1 MTEYRAATKD
11 PLRFGVFEIDPSARE
26 LRKHGVRIKLQ
37 DQPFAVLLI
46 LLEKPGQLVTKEEL
60 QQRLWP
66 VDTFVEFD
74 KGIYNAMKRLRETL
88 GDQAETPRYIE
99 TIPKRGYRFIGNV
112 DAPIFRTQPTAK
124 GSFGNLPA
132 KTWWAS
138 AGVIL
143 LILLC
148 GLGTWRYTR
157 VRSAGAMRP
166 MEVVPL
172 VGLDG
177 AQSRPAFSP
186 DGNQIAFVLSST
198 NSPGIYTTL
207 VSGGKPLRL
216 TSGSHDNYPRWSP
229 DSREIAFTRPIEE
242 GVAIYAIPAL
252 GGIERRLYA
261 GPATEFPNSFDW
273 SPDGKFLAISESDRD
288 RTHARIT
295 LLSLADSGTRGLT
308 EPGEQD
314 LDIEPAF
321 SPDGSTVA
329 FVRSNVGGMVSELYV
344 VPTSGG
350 EVRRLTFDQRT
361 IWSLPAWMP
370 DGKEIVF
377 ASSRSG
383 SFSLWRIAAAGG
395 TPQPVAGGSVNA
407 ECPAIS
413 LKGHQLA
420 YQQAIYQTDILRFTL
435 KGKNLQQGKP
445 LPVIEAKGGNVR
457 PQFSPDGKK
466 IAFQSDQSGY
476 DEIWICDSDGSNCSS
491 LTSLRGVAGA
501 PRWSPDGRYIAFEYH
516 PHSYT
521 DVYVAEI
528 GGGQPRLVSTFPDAD
543 NGGPSWSR
551 DGQWL
556 YFYSDRE
563 HGRFQIYKTRVS
575 GGPPIQ
581 VTTNGGVFGVES
593 GDGHFFY
600 FAKWEAPGIW
610 RMPLNVDAKEMRVVD
625 QPGGGTDWDV
635 WALVD
640 SGIYFIVRR
649 SGSKDSIE
657 FFDFAS
663 EKKVPIFTTD
673 GQSNAGLAVSP
684 DGKSI
689 LFAHDRF
696 TESQVVLVK
705 NFQ

>member
-1 MTEYRAATKD
+1 MPE
-11 PLRFGVFEIDPSARE
+11 PLRFGVFELDPSARE

-37 DQPFAVLLI
+37 DQPFAVLLV

-66 VDTFVEFD
+66 ADTFVEFD
-74 KGIYNAMKRLRETL
+74 KGIYNAIERLRETL

-99 TIPKRGYRFIGNV
+99 TIPKRGYRFVGKVDASIFQTQSTAKARFGNV
-112 DAPIFRTQPTAK
+112 
-124 GSFGNLPA
+124 PA
-132 KTWWAS
+132 KTWWAL

-143 LILLC
+143 LVLLC
-148 GLGTWRYTR
+148 GLGSWRYTR
-157 VRSAGAMRP
+157 ARSAGAMRP

-186 DGNQIAFVLSST
+186 DGNQIAFVLSNT

-216 TSGSHDNYPRWSP
+216 TSGSKEHYPRWSP
-229 DSREIAFTRPIEE
+229 DGRSIAFTRPTEE

-273 SPDGKFLAISESDRD
+273 SPDGKFLAISESNRD
-288 RTHARIT
+288 RTHARIA
-295 LLSLADSGTRGLT
+295 LLSFADSETRGLT

-329 FVRSNVGGMVSELYV
+329 FVRSNVGGMISELHV

-350 EVRRLTFDQRT
+350 EARRLTFDQRT
-361 IWSLPAWMP
+361 IWSLPAWLP
-370 DGKEIVF
+370 DGNEIVF
-377 ASSRSG
+377 TSSRSG
-383 SFSLWRIAAAGG
+383 TSSLWRISAAGG
-395 TPQPVAGGSVNA
+395 TPQPVAGSSVND

-413 LKGHQLA
+413 LKGNQLA
-420 YQQAIYQTDILRFTL
+420 YQQTVYQTDILRFTL
-435 KGKNLQQGKP
+435 TGKNLQQGKP
-445 LPVIEAKGGNVR
+445 VPVVGAKGWNIR

-466 IAFQSDQSGY
+466 IALQSSQSGY

-491 LTSLRGVAGA
+491 LTSLRGIAGA

-521 DVYVAEI
+521 DVYVAEV

-556 YFYSDRE
+556 YFYSDRQ

-593 GDGHFFY
+593 GDGRFFY
-600 FAKWEAPGIW
+600 FAKFEEPGIW
-610 RMPLNVDAKEMRVVD
+610 RIPLNGDAEEIRVLD
-625 QPGGGTDWDV
+625 QPGGGTDWGV
-635 WALVD
+635 WALVNN
-640 SGIYFIVRR
+640 GIYFIAPAAE
-649 SGSKDSIE
+649 SKDSIE
-657 FFDFAS
+657 FFNFAS
-663 EKKVPIFTTD
+663 EKKVPIFTLD
-673 GQSNAGLAVSP
+673 GRRSDGLAVSP
-684 DGKSI
+684 DEKSI
-689 LFAHDRF
+689 LFAQEKLW
-696 TESQVVLVK
+696 ESQIVLVK
-705 NFQ
+705 NFR

>member
-1 MTEYRAATKD
+1 MPE
-11 PLRFGVFEIDPSARE
+11 PLRFGVFELDPSARE

-37 DQPFAVLLI
+37 DQPFAVLLV

-66 VDTFVEFD
+66 ADTFVEFD
-74 KGIYNAMKRLRETL
+74 KGIYNAIKRLRETL

-99 TIPKRGYRFIGNV
+99 TIPKRGYRFVGKVDASIFQTQSTAKARFGNV
-112 DAPIFRTQPTAK
+112 
-124 GSFGNLPA
+124 PA
-132 KTWWAS
+132 KTWWAL

-143 LILLC
+143 LVLLC
-148 GLGTWRYTR
+148 GLGSWRYTR
-157 VRSAGAMRP
+157 ARSAGAMRP

-186 DGNQIAFVLSST
+186 DGNQIAFVLSNT

-216 TSGSHDNYPRWSP
+216 TSGSKEHYPRWSP
-229 DSREIAFTRPIEE
+229 DGRSIAFTRPTEE

-273 SPDGKFLAISESDRD
+273 SPDGKFLAISESNRD
-288 RTHARIT
+288 RTHARIA
-295 LLSLADSGTRGLT
+295 LLSFADSGTRGLT

-329 FVRSNVGGMVSELYV
+329 FVRSNVGGMISELHV

-350 EVRRLTFDQRT
+350 EARRLTFDQRT
-361 IWSLPAWMP
+361 IWSLPAWLP
-370 DGKEIVF
+370 DGNEIVF
-377 ASSRSG
+377 TSSRSG
-383 SFSLWRIAAAGG
+383 TSSLWRISAAGG
-395 TPQPVAGGSVNA
+395 TPQPVAGSSVND

-413 LKGHQLA
+413 LKGNQLA
-420 YQQAIYQTDILRFTL
+420 YQQTVYQTDILRFTL
-435 KGKNLQQGKP
+435 TGKNLQQGKP
-445 LPVIEAKGGNVR
+445 VPVVGAKGWNIR

-466 IAFQSDQSGY
+466 IALQSSQSGY

-491 LTSLRGVAGA
+491 LTSLRGIAGA
-501 PRWSPDGRYIAFEYH
+501 PRWSPDGQYIAFEYH

-521 DVYVAEI
+521 DVYVAEV

-556 YFYSDRE
+556 YFYSDRQ

-593 GDGHFFY
+593 GDGRFFY
-600 FAKWEAPGIW
+600 FAKFEEPGIW
-610 RMPLNVDAKEMRVVD
+610 RIPLNGDAEEIRVLD
-625 QPGGGTDWDV
+625 QPGGGTDWGV
-635 WALVD
+635 WALVNN
-640 SGIYFIVRR
+640 GIYFIAPAAE
-649 SGSKDSIE
+649 SKDSIE
-657 FFDFAS
+657 FFNFAS
-663 EKKVPIFTTD
+663 EKKVPIFTLD
-673 GQSNAGLAVSP
+673 GRRSDGLAVSP
-684 DGKSI
+684 DEKSI
-689 LFAHDRF
+689 LFAQEKLW
-696 TESQVVLVK
+696 ESQIVLVK
-705 NFQ
+705 NFR

>member
-1 MTEYRAATKD
+1 MGYVSNSRASL
-11 PLRFGVFEIDPSARE
+11 LRSYWFFSKSLGNSSPEKSSSNVFGPS
-26 LRKHGVRIKLQ
+26 
-37 DQPFAVLLI
+37 
-46 LLEKPGQLVTKEEL
+46 
-60 QQRLWP
+60 
-66 VDTFVEFD
+66 DTFVEFD
-74 KGIYNAMKRLRETL
+74 KGIYNALKRLREAL
-88 GDQAETPRYIE
+88 GDEVETPRYIE
-99 TIPKRGYRFIGNV
+99 TIPKRGYRFICPVSRATSHPASSSNSGV
-112 DAPIFRTQPTAK
+112 RFRRLTIQQTWVGFLVAVAVFLSLTGISRLSRKQPD
-124 GSFGNLPA
+124 S
-132 KTWWAS
+132 S
-138 AGVIL
+138 A
-143 LILLC
+143 
-148 GLGTWRYTR
+148 
-157 VRSAGAMRP
+157 

-172 VGLDG
+172 IGLDG
-177 AQSRPAFSP
+177 AQARPAFSP

-207 VSGGKPLRL
+207 VNGGKPLRL
-216 TSGSHDNYPRWSP
+216 TSGSKDNYPRWSP

-261 GPATEFPNSFDW
+261 GPATEFPDSFDW
-273 SPDGKFLAISESDRD
+273 SPDGRFLAISESNRD
-288 RTHARIT
+288 RTHARIA

-308 EPGEQD
+308 EPGEKD

-321 SPDGSTVA
+321 SPDGATVA

-344 VPTSGG
+344 VPTRGG
-350 EVRRLTFDQRT
+350 EARRLTFDQRT

-395 TPQPVAGGSVNA
+395 TPQPVAGSGANA

-413 LKGHQLA
+413 LKGNQLA
-420 YQQAIYQTDILRFTL
+420 YQRAVYQTDILRLSLT
-435 KGKNLQQGKP
+435 GKNVQQGKP
-445 LPVIEAKGGNVR
+445 VPVIGAKGSNVR

-466 IAFQSDQSGY
+466 IAFQSSQSGY
-476 DEIWICDSDGSNCSS
+476 DEIWVCDSDGSNCGS
-491 LTSLRGVAGA
+491 LTSLRGIAGA

-516 PHSYT
+516 PHSYS
-521 DVYVAEI
+521 DVYIAEI

-563 HGRFQIYKTRVS
+563 HGHFQIYKTRVS
-575 GGPPIQ
+575 GGSPTQ

-593 GDGHFFY
+593 RDGRFFY
-600 FAKWEAPGIW
+600 FAKFEAPGIW
-610 RMPLNVDAKEMRVVD
+610 RMALSGHAEETRVVD

-640 SGIYFIVRR
+640 NGIYFIAQR

-663 EKKVPIFTTD
+663 EEKFPIFTPD
-673 GQSNAGLAVSP
+673 GKSSAGLAVSP
-684 DGKSI
+684 DEKSI
-689 LFAHDRF
+689 LFAQDRF
-696 TESQVVLVK
+696 TESQIVLVK
-705 NFQ
+705 NFR

>member
-1 MTEYRAATKD
+1 MPE
-11 PLRFGVFEIDPSARE
+11 PLRFGVFELDPSARE

-37 DQPFAVLLI
+37 DQPFAVLLV

-66 VDTFVEFD
+66 ADTFVEFD
-74 KGIYNAMKRLRETL
+74 KGIYNAIERLRETL

-99 TIPKRGYRFIGNV
+99 TIPKRGYRFVGKVDASIFQTQSTAKARFGNV
-112 DAPIFRTQPTAK
+112 
-124 GSFGNLPA
+124 PA
-132 KTWWAS
+132 KTWWAL

-143 LILLC
+143 LVLLC
-148 GLGTWRYTR
+148 GLGSWRYTR
-157 VRSAGAMRP
+157 ARSAGAMRP

-186 DGNQIAFVLSST
+186 DGNQIAFVLSNT

-216 TSGSHDNYPRWSP
+216 TSGSKEHYPRWSP
-229 DSREIAFTRPIEE
+229 DGRSIAFTRPTEE

-273 SPDGKFLAISESDRD
+273 SPDGKFLAISESNRD
-288 RTHARIT
+288 RTHARIA
-295 LLSLADSGTRGLT
+295 LLSFADSGTRGLT

-329 FVRSNVGGMVSELYV
+329 FVRSNVGGMISELHV

-350 EVRRLTFDQRT
+350 EARRLTFDQRT
-361 IWSLPAWMP
+361 IWSLPAWLP
-370 DGKEIVF
+370 DGNEIVF
-377 ASSRSG
+377 TSSRSG
-383 SFSLWRIAAAGG
+383 TSSLWRISAAGG
-395 TPQPVAGGSVNA
+395 TPQPVAGSSVNG

-413 LKGHQLA
+413 LKGNQLA
-420 YQQAIYQTDILRFTL
+420 YQQTVYQTDILRFTL
-435 KGKNLQQGKP
+435 TGKNLQQGKP
-445 LPVIEAKGGNVR
+445 VPVVGAKGWNIR

-466 IAFQSDQSGY
+466 IALQSSQSGY

-491 LTSLRGVAGA
+491 LTSLRGIAGA

-521 DVYVAEI
+521 DVYVAEV

-556 YFYSDRE
+556 YFYSDRQ

-593 GDGHFFY
+593 GDGRFFY
-600 FAKWEAPGIW
+600 FAKFEEPGIW
-610 RMPLNVDAKEMRVVD
+610 RIPLNGDAEEIRVLD
-625 QPGGGTDWDV
+625 QPGGGTDWGV
-635 WALVD
+635 WALVNN
-640 SGIYFIVRR
+640 GIYFIAPAAE
-649 SGSKDSIE
+649 SKDSIE
-657 FFDFAS
+657 FFNFAS
-663 EKKVPIFTTD
+663 EKKVPIFTLD
-673 GQSNAGLAVSP
+673 GRRSDGLAVSP
-684 DGKSI
+684 DEKSI
-689 LFAHDRF
+689 LFAQEKLW
-696 TESQVVLVK
+696 ESQIVLVK
-705 NFQ
+705 NFR

>member
-1 MTEYRAATKD
+1 MAENRPATKD

-26 LRKHGVRIKLQ
+26 LRKHGVRVKLQ
-37 DQPFAVLLI
+37 DQPFAVLLM

-66 VDTFVEFD
+66 ADTFVEFD
-74 KGIYNAMKRLRETL
+74 KGIYNAIKRLRETL

-99 TIPKRGYRFIGNV
+99 TIPKRGYRFVGNV
-112 DAPIFRTQPTAK
+112 DVPIFQTQRRAM
-124 GSFGNLPA
+124 GRFGNVPA
-132 KTWWAS
+132 RTWWAS
-138 AGVIL
+138 AGVISL
-143 LILLC
+143 VLLC
-148 GLGTWRYTR
+148 GLGSWRYTR
-157 VRSAGAMRP
+157 ARSAGATQP

-186 DGNQIAFVLSST
+186 DGNQIAFVLSNT

-216 TSGSHDNYPRWSP
+216 TSGSKDRYPRWSP

-242 GVAIYAIPAL
+242 GVAIYVIPAL

-273 SPDGKFLAISESDRD
+273 SPDGKFLAISESNRD
-288 RTHARIT
+288 RTHARIA
-295 LLSLADSGTRGLT
+295 LLSLADSGTQGLT

-350 EVRRLTFDQRT
+350 KARRLTFDQRT

-370 DGKEIVF
+370 NGNEIVF
-377 ASSRSG
+377 TSSRSG
-383 SFSLWRIAAAGG
+383 SSSLWRISAAGG
-395 TPQPVAGGSVNA
+395 TPQPVAGSSVNG
-407 ECPAIS
+407 ECPTIS
-413 LKGHQLA
+413 LKGNQLA
-420 YQQAIYQTDILRFTL
+420 YQQTTYQTDILRLSLT
-435 KGKNLQQGKP
+435 GKNFQQGKP
-445 LPVIEAKGGNVR
+445 VSVIGAKGSNGR

-466 IAFQSDQSGY
+466 IAFQSSQSGY
-476 DEIWICDSDGSNCSS
+476 DEIWVCDSDGSNCGS

-516 PHSYT
+516 PHSYSE
-521 DVYVAEI
+521 VYTAEI
-528 GGGQPRLVSTFPDAD
+528 GGGQPRLMSTFPDVD
-543 NGGPSWSR
+543 NGCPSWSR

-556 YFYSDRE
+556 YFCSDRE

-575 GGPPIQ
+575 GGSPTQ

-593 GDGHFFY
+593 RDGRFFY
-600 FAKWEAPGIW
+600 FAKFEAPGIW
-610 RMPLNVDAKEMRVVD
+610 RMPLNGHAEETRVVD

-640 SGIYFIVRR
+640 NGIYFIAQR
-649 SGSKDSIE
+649 SGSKDSIG

-663 EKKVPIFTTD
+663 GKKVPIFTPD
-673 GQSNAGLAVSP
+673 GKSSDGLAVSP
-684 DGKSI
+684 DEKSI
-689 LFAHDRF
+689 LFAQDRF
-696 TESQVVLVK
+696 TESQIVLVK
-705 NFQ
+705 NFR

>member
-11 PLRFGVFEIDPSARE
+11 AVRFGVFEIDPTTRE

-66 VDTFVEFD
+66 ADTFVEFD
-74 KGIYNAMKRLRETL
+74 KGIYNAIKRLRETL

-99 TIPKRGYRFIGNV
+99 TIPKRGYRFVGNV
-112 DAPIFRTQPTAK
+112 DAPIFPTQRTAK
-124 GSFGNLPA
+124 GRFGNIPQ

-138 AGVIL
+138 AGVTL
-143 LILLC
+143 LVLLC
-148 GLGTWRYTR
+148 GLGSWLSTR
-157 VRSAGAMRP
+157 ARSGGAMRP

-186 DGNQIAFVLSST
+186 DGNQIAFVLS
-198 NSPGIYTTL
+198 NANNPGIYTTL

-216 TSGSHDNYPRWSP
+216 TSGSKDRYPRWSP
-229 DSREIAFTRPIEE
+229 DGRDIAFTRPTEE
-242 GVAIYAIPAL
+242 GVAIYAISAL

-261 GPATEFPNSFDW
+261 GPATEFPHSFDW
-273 SPDGKFLAISESDRD
+273 SPDGKFLAISESNRD
-288 RTHARIT
+288 RTHARIA
-295 LLSLADSGTRGLT
+295 LLSFADSGTRGLT

-321 SPDGSTVA
+321 SPDGSRVA
-329 FVRSNVGGMVSELYV
+329 FVRSNIGGMVSELYV
-344 VPTSGG
+344 VPTSGSKAQ
-350 EVRRLTFDQRT
+350 RLTFDQRT

-370 DGKEIVF
+370 DGNEIIF
-377 ASSRSG
+377 TSSRSG
-383 SFSLWRIAAAGG
+383 SSSLWRISAAGG
-395 TPQPVAGGSVNA
+395 TPQPVAGTSVNGQ
-407 ECPAIS
+407 CPTIS
-413 LKGHQLA
+413 PKGNQLA
-420 YQQAIYQTDILRFTL
+420 YQQTVYQTDIWRFTL
-435 KGKNLQQGKP
+435 TGKSLQQSKP
-445 LPVIEAKGGNVR
+445 VPVIGAKGWNGR

-466 IAFQSDQSGY
+466 IAFESSQSGY
-476 DEIWICDSDGSNCSS
+476 HEIWICDSDGSNCSS
-491 LTSLRGVAGA
+491 LTSLRGIAGA

-516 PHSYT
+516 PHSYS
-521 DVYVAEI
+521 DVYVVEV
-528 GGGQPRLVSTFPDAD
+528 GGAQPRQVPTFPDAD
-543 NGGPSWSR
+543 NGCPSWSR

-556 YFYSDRE
+556 YFCSDRE
-563 HGRFQIYKTRVS
+563 HGHFQIYKTRVS
-575 GGPPIQ
+575 GGRPIQ

-593 GDGHFFY
+593 GDGRFFY
-600 FAKWEAPGIW
+600 FAKFEAPGIW
-610 RMPLNVDAKEMRVVD
+610 RMPLNGRTAETRVVD

-640 SGIYFIVRR
+640 NGIYFIAQR
-649 SGSKDSIE
+649 SGSKDSIG

-663 EKKVPIFTTD
+663 EKKVPIVTPD
-673 GQSNAGLAVSP
+673 GKSSAGLAVSP

-689 LFAHDRF
+689 LFAQDKLS
-696 TESQVVLVK
+696 ESQVILVR
-705 NFQ
+705 NFR